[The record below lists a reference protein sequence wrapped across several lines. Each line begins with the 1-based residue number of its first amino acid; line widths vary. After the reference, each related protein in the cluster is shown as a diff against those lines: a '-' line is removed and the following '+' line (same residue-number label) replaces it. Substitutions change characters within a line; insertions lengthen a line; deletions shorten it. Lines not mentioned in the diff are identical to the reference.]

1 MNLKRLLALT
11 ALVVAF
17 VVAGAAPA
25 FAHATLL
32 TTEPQPGGKFETSPR
47 EISLR
52 FNEPVEVSLGGI
64 RLYDTSEHRID
75 LGAPE
80 HPNGDGNRVRSSM
93 PKVDDGT
100 YVVTWRVI
108 SADAHPVQ
116 GAFTFQVGAK
126 GSVKNADALAQRL
139 LSNQGGS
146 TAVGVVYA
154 VDRVAI
160 FATLALLIGGI
171 VFLAVVF
178 PAGRDSRRAQRL
190 VWGGWVGVAVATVAG
205 IALEGIYAS
214 ALPLTKIFDPS
225 VFGEVLDT
233 RYGRMSLVR
242 LGLLVLAYP
251 LLHVLLARHP
261 ASEHPL
267 AKWWLAAAGALAV
280 GLSLTPG
287 LAGHAGTGEYTGL
300 AIPADA
306 IHVLAMAC
314 WLGGLVLL
322 FAVVLSRT
330 DPAELRQGIGRYS
343 ALGLGSI
350 VALVVTGGF
359 QAWRQVGSFN
369 ALRDTD
375 YGKLL
380 IAKLVAFAALIVAA
394 AFSREVV
401 NRRFRLPPSDESTD
415 GEEPEP

>member
-1 MNLKRLLALT
+1 MLA
-11 ALVVAF
+11 
-17 VVAGAAPA
+17 
-25 FAHATLL
+25 
-32 TTEPQPGGKFETSPR
+32 
-47 EISLR
+47 
-52 FNEPVEVSLGGI
+52 
-64 RLYDTSEHRID
+64 
-75 LGAPE
+75 
-80 HPNGDGNRVRSSM
+80 
-93 PKVDDGT
+93 
-100 YVVTWRVI
+100 
-108 SADAHPVQ
+108 
-116 GAFTFQVGAK
+116 
-126 GSVKNADALAQRL
+126 
-139 LSNQGGS
+139 NQGGS
-146 TAVGVVYA
+146 TTVGVVYA

-171 VFLAVVF
+171 VFLSLVF
-178 PAGRDSRRAQRL
+178 PAGRDSRRAQRI
-190 VWGGWVGVAVATVAG
+190 VWGGWIGAAVATVAG

-233 RYGRMSLVR
+233 RYGRVSLAR
-242 LGLLVLAYP
+242 LGLLAPRLPVAP
-251 LLHVLLARHP
+251 RPPRRVHP
-261 ASEHPL
+261 ASEHRLP
-267 AKWWLAAAGALAV
+267 KWWLASAGLLSV

-287 LAGHAGTGEYTGL
+287 LAGHAGTGIYTGL

-330 DPAELRQGIGRYS
+330 DPAELREGIGRYS
-343 ALGLGSI
+343 ALALGSI

-380 IAKLVAFAALIVAA
+380 IAKLVAFAALDRRGRVQPRGGEPPVPPAAGGRRRERPGTRARRREGRWSWPSVPVAVGAGGCHA
-394 AFSREVV
+394 ADGAGRSRTLDRDGQRQLGDERP
-401 NRRFRLPPSDESTD
+401 RRR
-415 GEEPEP
+415 